1 MRTASSPPSAA
12 RSAAVTALRVP
23 PVSITMESVRVLRW
37 LVADGAAVRAGETV
51 VEIETDK
58 STVEVSA
65 PSNGTIAIR
74 AEAGATVAPDAVLAE
89 IG

>member
-1 MRTASSPPSAA
+1 M
-12 RSAAVTALRVP
+12 TALRVP
-23 PVSITMESVRVLRW
+23 PVSITMESVKVVRW
-37 LVADGAAVRAGETV
+37 LVADGAEVREGDTV

-65 PSNGTIAIR
+65 PAAGTIVIR
-74 AEAGATVAPDAVLAE
+74 AEAGATIAPDAVLAE

>member
-1 MRTASSPPSAA
+1 M
-12 RSAAVTALRVP
+12 TALKVP
-23 PVSITMESVRVLRW
+23 PVSITMESVRVVRW
-37 LVADGAAVRAGETV
+37 LVADGAQVHEGDTV

-58 STVEVSA
+58 STLEVSA
-65 PSNGTIAIR
+65 PAAGTIAIR